1 MERSLADEDQY
12 LQYQEFDR
20 VTNLRRRP
28 RGSTTFKP
36 NLQAPRLTQPLL
48 PLATAT
54 PTPPELPTPTA
65 PVTVAPVAVAP
76 VAVAPVAVAPAA
88 ASQRGTGRGRAAGG
102 RAGTRARGTRQ
113 QTGLAPSIRRNHS
126 QWEGV
131 TLDGVEPVD
140 GGQPGARRTINGLS
154 TGGYTAVEPRGARG
168 REGTIAS
175 TSGRVTKPVAA
186 VATRQSTR
194 TRVATRRAAEAAAAD
209 AAQRG
214 NAGP

>member
-1 MERSLADEDQY
+1 MERSLTDEDQY
-12 LQYQEFDR
+12 LQYQEFER
-20 VTNLRRRP
+20 VTNLRGRP
-28 RGSTTFKP
+28 RGSTAFNP

-48 PLATAT
+48 PLETAT
-54 PTPPELPTPTA
+54 PTPPEMAPT
-65 PVTVAPVAVAP
+65 APVAVAP
-76 VAVAPVAVAPAA
+76 VAVAPVA
-88 ASQRGTGRGRAAGG
+88 ASQRGTGRGRAARG
-102 RAGTRARGTRQ
+102 RAGTQARGTRQ

-154 TGGYTAVEPRGARG
+154 TGGDTAVEPRGARG

-194 TRVATRRAAEAAAAD
+194 TRVATRRAAEAAAD
-209 AAQRG
+209 AA
-214 NAGP
+214 